1 MAYLSE
7 NVGREAEEPDGI
19 NSRNAPEP
27 LRGTGYPALTVP
39 RGICSTNHDR
49 RKKLVLHIDLNNTI
63 LISDAVTGQGTV
75 ATLDYFLSTVTWG
88 RMNREGKVQHDL
100 SSVL

>member
-7 NVGREAEEPDGI
+7 NVGREAEEPDA
-19 NSRNAPEP
+19 RNVPEP
-27 LRGTGYPALTVP
+27 LRGTGYPALTVS

-75 ATLDYFLSTVTWG
+75 ATLDYFLTTVTWG
-88 RMNREGKVQHDL
+88 RMSREGKVQHDL
-100 SSVL
+100 S